1 MYVLARRDLSETY
14 RLVQAMH
21 ALAQY
26 AIEYP
31 KEFHLWNNTTITVLG
46 VRNLIELKI
55 WHMELLKKEKIF
67 SSFYEPDLDGQ
78 VTAIACYDDG
88 RIFKDLRLA

>member
-14 RLVQAMH
+14 RLVQAM
-21 ALAQY
+21 
-26 AIEYP
+26 
-31 KEFHLWNNTTITVLG
+31 
-46 VRNLIELKI
+46 LKI